1 VGHDTLTGTNE
12 NVSELTAGQQINGPL
27 LEFTVFDI
35 ESRRDD
41 TALIETSSQFNDNLS
56 SSVIVNNFEFTNV
69 SCSLRGRCSKP
80 YGK

>member
-12 NVSELTAGQQINGPL
+12 NVSELTAGQQINGPF

-41 TALIETSSQFNDNLS
+41 TALIETSRQFNDDLS
-56 SSVIVNNFEFTNV
+56 GSVIVDNLEFTNV
-69 SCSLRGRCSKP
+69 SC
-80 YGK
+80 

>member
-1 VGHDTLTGTNE
+1 VGHDALTGTNE

-41 TALIETSSQFNDNLS
+41 TTLIETSSQFNDNLS
-56 SSVIVNNFEFTNV
+56 SSVVVNNFEFTNV
-69 SCSLRGRCSKP
+69 PC
-80 YGK
+80 

>member
-1 VGHDTLTGTNE
+1 VGHDALTGTDKD
-12 NVSELTAGQQINGPL
+12 VSELTAGQQVNGPL

-35 ESRRDD
+35 ESRGDD

-69 SCSLRGRCSKP
+69 SCW
-80 YGK
+80 YEV